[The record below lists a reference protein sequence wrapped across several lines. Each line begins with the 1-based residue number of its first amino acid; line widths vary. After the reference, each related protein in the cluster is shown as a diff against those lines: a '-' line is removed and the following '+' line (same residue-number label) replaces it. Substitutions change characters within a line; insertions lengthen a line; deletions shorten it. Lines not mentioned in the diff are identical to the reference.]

1 MRSSR
6 RAAAAVAALALAWLL
21 PATPAAAQLTLPR
34 PVGYVNDFANVI
46 DPAYRDSIRAVV
58 DDVREK
64 SGGEIVVVTLESLQ
78 GRSRDEVALQIGREW
93 KIGQKGAPTDRNRNT
108 GVVVLV
114 SMRDRK
120 WKIETGTGTL
130 TFIPAAEAG
139 RIGRDLMVPELQA
152 GNVGRGIFRA
162 VQALG
167 QAYAGQFGF
176 QLAPQYPASA
186 GGGGLAG
193 PRGVPS
199 SQPDYG
205 DYPSGRGSGQ
215 GGIPIG
221 VIIAAIVLFFL
232 LSRGGR
238 GGCLPFLIGMSMGGG
253 GRRGGGWG
261 GGWGGG
267 GFGGGGGGGGFGGF
281 GGGGGFSGGGSGGD
295 W

>member
-6 RAAAAVAALALAWLL
+6 RGAAVAALALALSVCVSPRTVDAQIQL
-21 PATPAAAQLTLPR
+21 PQPR
-34 PVGYVNDFANVI
+34 GYVNDFANVI
-46 DPAYRDSIRAVV
+46 STAYRDSIQAVV

-64 SGGEIVVVTLESLQ
+64 SGGEIVVVTLPSLN

-114 SMRDRK
+114 SMQDRK
-120 WKIETGTGTL
+120 WKIETGTGAM
-130 TFIPAAEAG
+130 TFIPAGEAG
-139 RIGRDLMVPELQA
+139 RIGRDEMVPELQA

-162 VQALG
+162 VRALG
-167 QAYAGQFGF
+167 EAYAGQFGF
-176 QLAPQYPASA
+176 QLTPRYPASA
-186 GGGGLAG
+186 GGGLPG
-193 PRGVPS
+193 PQGVPGT
-199 SQPDYG
+199 QPDDR
-205 DYPSGRGSGQ
+205 DYPGGGQGRGGL
-215 GGIPIG
+215 PFG
-221 VIIAAIVLFFL
+221 VVIAIIILFFL

-238 GGCLPFLIGMSMGGG
+238 GGGCLPFLVGMSMGGG
-253 GRRGGGWG
+253 GRRGGGFG